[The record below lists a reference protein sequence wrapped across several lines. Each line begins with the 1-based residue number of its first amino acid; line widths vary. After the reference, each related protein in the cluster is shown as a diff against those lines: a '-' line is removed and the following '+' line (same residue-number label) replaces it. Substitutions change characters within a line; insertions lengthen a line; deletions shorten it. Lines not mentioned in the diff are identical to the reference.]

1 MSRYEVR
8 LTPQAAKQLASLER
22 SMQLRIAGVIELL
35 SLNPF
40 PPWAQKLRGREAW
53 RVRVGD
59 YRLLYTANQGELV
72 LVVIR
77 MAHRREV
84 YRPH

>member
-22 SMQLRIAGVIELL
+22 AMQLRIAGVIELL

-40 PPWAQKLRGREAW
+40 PPKAQRLRGREAW

-59 YRLLYTANQGELV
+59 YRLLYTVNQGELII
-72 LVVIR
+72 VVIR

>member
-8 LTPQAAKQLASLER
+8 LTRQAAKQLASLER

-35 SLNPF
+35 STNPF
-40 PPWAQKLRGREAW
+40 PPKAQKLRGREAW

-59 YRLLYTANQGELV
+59 YRLLYTVNQGELV
-72 LVVIR
+72 VVVIR
-77 MAHRREV
+77 IAHRREL

>member
-8 LTPQAAKQLASLER
+8 GTRQAAKQLASLER
-22 SMQLRIAGVIELL
+22 TMQLRIAGVIELL

-40 PPWAQKLRGREAW
+40 PPKAQSHRGREAW

-59 YRLLYTANQGELV
+59 YRLLYTVNQGELII
-72 LVVIR
+72 VVIR

>member
-8 LTPQAAKQLASLER
+8 LTRQAAKQLASLER

-35 SLNPF
+35 STNPF
-40 PPWAQKLRGREAW
+40 PPKAQRLRGREAW

-59 YRLLYTANQGELV
+59 YRLIYTVNQGELV
-72 LVVIR
+72 IVVIR
-77 MAHRREV
+77 LAHRREV
-84 YRPH
+84 YRPR

>member
-8 LTPQAAKQLASLER
+8 LTRQAAKQLASLER
-22 SMQLRIAGVIELL
+22 SMQLRIAGVIESL

-40 PPWAQKLRGREAW
+40 PPKAQRLRGREAW

-59 YRLLYTANQGELV
+59 YRLVYTVNQGELMI
-72 LVVIR
+72 VVVR
-77 MAHRREV
+77 LAHRREV

>member
-8 LTPQAAKQLASLER
+8 LTRQAAKQLASLER

-35 SLNPF
+35 STNPF
-40 PPWAQKLRGREAW
+40 PPKAQKLRGREAW

-59 YRLLYTANQGELV
+59 YRLLCTVNQGELV
-72 LVVIR
+72 VVVR
-77 MAHRREV
+77 LAHRREV
-84 YRPH
+84 YRTH

>member
-8 LTPQAAKQLASLER
+8 LTSQAAKQLASFER

-35 SLNPF
+35 SANPF
-40 PPWAQKLRGREAW
+40 PPKAQKLRGREAW

-59 YRLLYTANQGELV
+59 YRVLYTVNQGELV
-72 LVVIR
+72 IVVIR
-77 MAHRREV
+77 IAHRREV

>member
-8 LTPQAAKQLASLER
+8 LTRQAAKQLASLER
-22 SMQLRIAGVIELL
+22 TMQLRIAGGIELL

-40 PPWAQKLRGREAW
+40 PPKAQRLRGREAW

-59 YRLLYTANQGELV
+59 YRLLYTVNQGELII
-72 LVVIR
+72 VVIR

>member
-8 LTPQAAKQLASLER
+8 LTRQAAKQLASLER

-35 SLNPF
+35 STNPF
-40 PPWAQKLRGREAW
+40 PPKAQKLRGREAW

-59 YRLLYTANQGELV
+59 YRLIYTVNQGELII
-72 LVVIR
+72 VVVR
-77 MAHRREV
+77 LAHRREV

>member
-8 LTPQAAKQLASLER
+8 LTRQAAKQLASLER

-35 SLNPF
+35 SANPF
-40 PPWAQKLRGREAW
+40 PPKATKLRGREAW

-59 YRLLYTANQGELV
+59 YRVLYTVNQGELMI
-72 LVVIR
+72 VVIR
-77 MAHRREV
+77 IAHRREV

>member
-1 MSRYEVR
+1 MSRCEVR
-8 LTPQAAKQLASLER
+8 LTSQAAKQLASLER

-35 SLNPF
+35 SGNPF
-40 PPWAQKLRGREAW
+40 PPKATTLRGREAW

-59 YRLLYTANQGELV
+59 YRLLYTVNQGELLV
-72 LVVIR
+72 VVIR
-77 MAHRREV
+77 IAHRREV